1 MVTFLNT
8 IALIRR
14 KETSAPFSTIG
25 KAIREIGYDQ
35 PTPIQE
41 KAIPIVLEGHD
52 LLGCA
57 QTGTG
62 KTAAFSIPMLQR
74 MGRPQEGEARP
85 VRGLILTP
93 TRELALQIYE
103 NLCQYGRYL
112 GRISAVIFGGVSQN
126 PQVEAIQN
134 GADILVATPGRLW
147 DLMGQKLVD
156 ISTVECF
163 VLDEADRMLDMGFI
177 NDVKR
182 ILKFL
187 PKKRQTLLFS
197 ATMPEEI
204 ADLAN
209 NMLHKPRHV
218 SIVPAATPV
227 ELIEQGVYFT
237 DKKSKRDL
245 LRAVLEERSLP
256 QTLVFTR
263 TKHGADRVARD
274 LSRAGIAAKSI
285 HGDKSQNARQNAL
298 KQFKDYKIP
307 VLVATDIAAR
317 GIDINELPLVI
328 NFDLPNVP
336 ETYVHRIGRTGRA
349 GQEGTALSFCD
360 PSELPYLKDIEEL
373 TRVAIP
379 ALEPPAGIE
388 IAEAQT
394 AARYVRHD
402 PTLPPEKP
410 AKQDKKAKSNNRRG
424 KKKSAEPAPVKA
436 EPRQQGRKNESAKAT
451 AKPVQKAEP
460 ASKKQ
465 STNARGKKRT
475 NNLSAANTRKKAAP
489 AELSAREPTSTRAAV
504 KTAPPRR
511 KSAGRGGR
519 PIIEPAYENITT
531 MHQSSRKGG
540 NRHGRREDV
549 ETRVDV
555 MTPPS
560 GRPLAPSTAA
570 RIRAKVEAKLAE
582 RRAAQSSGTS
592 AQSRAKKQGKV
603 QRKPQT
609 RSGRGRARG

>member
-1 MVTFLNT
+1 MRFQDLK
-8 IALIRR
+8 IDEAIL
-14 KETSAPFSTIG
+14 

-204 ADLAN
+204 AELAN

-237 DKKSKRDL
+237 DKKAKRDL

-451 AKPVQKAEP
+451 AKPVQKAESAP
-460 ASKKQ
+460 KKQ
-465 STNARGKKRT
+465 PANTRGKKRT

-489 AELSAREPTSTRAAV
+489 AELPAREPTSTRAAV

-540 NRHGRREDV
+540 NRRGRREDV

>member
-1 MVTFLNT
+1 MRFQDLK
-8 IALIRR
+8 IDEAIL
-14 KETSAPFSTIG
+14 

-74 MGRPQEGEARP
+74 MGRPQEGKARP

-156 ISTVECF
+156 ISAVECF

-204 ADLAN
+204 AELAN

-237 DKKSKRDL
+237 DKKAKRDL

-274 LSRAGIAAKSI
+274 LSRAGITAKSI

-436 EPRQQGRKNESAKAT
+436 EPRQQGRKNESAKPA
-451 AKPVQKAEP
+451 QKAAPQP
-460 ASKKQ
+460 APKKQ
-465 STNARGKKRT
+465 PANTRGKKRT
-475 NNLSAANTRKKAAP
+475 TTLSAANTRKKAAP
-489 AELSAREPTSTRAAV
+489 AELPAREPTSTRAVV

-540 NRHGRREDV
+540 NRRGRREDV

-582 RRAAQSSGTS
+582 RRAFQSSGTS

>member
-1 MVTFLNT
+1 MRFQDLK
-8 IALIRR
+8 IDEAIL
-14 KETSAPFSTIG
+14 

-204 ADLAN
+204 AELAN

-237 DKKSKRDL
+237 DKKAKRDL

-410 AKQDKKAKSNNRRG
+410 AKPDKKAKSNNRRG

-436 EPRQQGRKNESAKAT
+436 EPRQQGRKNESAKPA
-451 AKPVQKAEP
+451 QKAAPQP
-460 ASKKQ
+460 APKKQ
-465 STNARGKKRT
+465 PANTRGKKRT
-475 NNLSAANTRKKAAP
+475 TTLSAANTRKKTAP
-489 AELSAREPTSTRAAV
+489 AELPAREPTSTRAV
-504 KTAPPRR
+504 VRTAPPRR

-540 NRHGRREDV
+540 NRRGRREDV

-582 RRAAQSSGTS
+582 RRAFQSSGTS

>member
-1 MVTFLNT
+1 MRFQDLK
-8 IALIRR
+8 IDDAIL
-14 KETSAPFSTIG
+14 

-237 DKKSKRDL
+237 DKKAKRDL

-274 LSRAGIAAKSI
+274 LSRAGITAKSI

-410 AKQDKKAKSNNRRG
+410 AKQDKKAKSNNRCG

-436 EPRQQGRKNESAKAT
+436 EPRRQGRKNESAKPA
-451 AKPVQKAEP
+451 QKAAPQP
-460 ASKKQ
+460 APKKQ
-465 STNARGKKRT
+465 SANARGKKRT

-489 AELSAREPTSTRAAV
+489 AELPAREPTSTRAV
-504 KTAPPRR
+504 GKTAPPRR

-519 PIIEPAYENITT
+519 PIMEPAYENITT

-540 NRHGRREDV
+540 NRRGRREDV

>member
-1 MVTFLNT
+1 MRFQDLK
-8 IALIRR
+8 IDEAIL
-14 KETSAPFSTIG
+14 
-25 KAIREIGYDQ
+25 KAIREVGYDT

-41 KAIPIVLEGHD
+41 KAIPVVLSGRD

-62 KTAAFSIPMLQR
+62 KTAAFAIPMLQR
-74 MGRPQEGEARP
+74 MGRPQPGEARP

-103 NLCQYGRYL
+103 NLCQYGRYT
-112 GRISAVIFGGVSQN
+112 GRVAAVIFGGVSQN
-126 PQVEAIQN
+126 PQVEALQN

-147 DLMGQKLVD
+147 DLMGQKLLD
-156 ISTVECF
+156 IGQVECF

-182 ILKFL
+182 IVKCL

-197 ATMPEEI
+197 ATMPQEI
-204 ADLAN
+204 ADLADS
-209 NMLHKPRHV
+209 MLHKPAHI

-227 ELIEQGVYFT
+227 ELIQQGVYLVE
-237 DKKSKRDL
+237 KKAKRDL

-274 LSRAGIAAKSI
+274 LSRAGIPAKSI
-285 HGDKSQNARQNAL
+285 HGDKSQSARQNAL

-317 GIDINELPLVI
+317 GIDISELPLVI
-328 NFDLPNVP
+328 NYDLPNVP

-360 PSELPYLKDIEEL
+360 PSELPYLKDIEAL

-379 ALEPPAGIE
+379 ALEPPAGTPL
-388 IAEAQT
+388 AEAQT

-402 PTLPPEKP
+402 PTLPPEP
-410 AKQDKKAKSNNRRG
+410 AKTEKQAGARRG
-424 KKKSAEPAPVKA
+424 KKKQEKAAKPEKQTGKTVKDGGKKGQSQRKKVVTAEKA
-436 EPRQQGRKNESAKAT
+436 ARESAPARTAT
-451 AKPVQKAEP
+451 
-460 ASKKQ
+460 KKG
-465 STNARGKKRT
+465 RGKHSGART
-475 NNLSAANTRKKAAP
+475 S
-489 AELSAREPTSTRAAV
+489 V
-504 KTAPPRR
+504 
-511 KSAGRGGR
+511 R
-519 PIIEPAYENITT
+519 PIEPAYQSITVRV
-531 MHQSSRKGG
+531 SSKGG
-540 NRHGRREDV
+540 SNRRSRRDES
-549 ETRVDV
+549 EGRVDI
-555 MTPPS
+555 MTPRS

-582 RRAAQSSGTS
+582 RRAAQASGSS
-592 AQSRAKKQGKV
+592 AQSRTKKQGKV

>member
-1 MVTFLNT
+1 MRFQDLK
-8 IALIRR
+8 IDEAIL
-14 KETSAPFSTIG
+14 

-156 ISTVECF
+156 ISAVECF

-204 ADLAN
+204 AELAN

-237 DKKSKRDL
+237 DKKAKRDL

-274 LSRAGIAAKSI
+274 LSRAGITAKSI

-436 EPRQQGRKNESAKAT
+436 EPRQQGRKNESAKPA
-451 AKPVQKAEP
+451 QKAAPHP
-460 ASKKQ
+460 APKKQ
-465 STNARGKKRT
+465 PANTRGKKRT
-475 NNLSAANTRKKAAP
+475 TTLSAANTRKKTAP
-489 AELSAREPTSTRAAV
+489 AELPAREPTSTRAAV

-540 NRHGRREDV
+540 NRRGRREDV

-582 RRAAQSSGTS
+582 RRAFQSSGTS

>member
-1 MVTFLNT
+1 MRFQDLK
-8 IALIRR
+8 IDEAIL
-14 KETSAPFSTIG
+14 

-410 AKQDKKAKSNNRRG
+410 AKQDKKAKSNSHRG

-465 STNARGKKRT
+465 SANARGKKRT

-489 AELSAREPTSTRAAV
+489 AELPAREPTSTRAV
-504 KTAPPRR
+504 GKTAPPRR

-519 PIIEPAYENITT
+519 PIMEPAYENITT

-540 NRHGRREDV
+540 NRRGRREDV

>member
-1 MVTFLNT
+1 MRFQDLKIDEVIL
-8 IALIRR
+8 
-14 KETSAPFSTIG
+14 
-25 KAIREIGYDQ
+25 KAIREVGYDT

-41 KAIPIVLEGHD
+41 KAIPVVLSGRD

-62 KTAAFSIPMLQR
+62 KTAAFAIPMLQR
-74 MGRPQEGEARP
+74 MGRPQPGEARP

-103 NLCQYGRYL
+103 NLCQYGRYT
-112 GRISAVIFGGVSQN
+112 GRVAAVIFGGVSQN
-126 PQVEAIQN
+126 PQVEALQN

-147 DLMGQKLVD
+147 DLMGQKLLD
-156 ISTVECF
+156 IGQVECF

-182 ILKFL
+182 IVKCL

-197 ATMPEEI
+197 ATMPQEI
-204 ADLAN
+204 ADLADS
-209 NMLHKPRHV
+209 MLHKPAHI

-227 ELIEQGVYFT
+227 ELIQQGVYLVE
-237 DKKSKRDL
+237 KKAKRDL

-274 LSRAGIAAKSI
+274 LSRAGIPAKSI
-285 HGDKSQNARQNAL
+285 HGDKSQSARQNAL

-317 GIDINELPLVI
+317 GIDISELPLVI
-328 NFDLPNVP
+328 NYDLPNVP

-360 PSELPYLKDIEEL
+360 PSELPYLKDIEAL

-379 ALEPPAGIE
+379 ALEPPAGTPL
-388 IAEAQT
+388 AEAQA

-402 PTLPPEKP
+402 PTLPPEP
-410 AKQDKKAKSNNRRG
+410 AKTEKQAGARRG
-424 KKKSAEPAPVKA
+424 KKKQEKAAKPEKQTGKTVKDGGKKGQSQRKKVVTAEKAAREPAPA
-436 EPRQQGRKNESAKAT
+436 RTAT
-451 AKPVQKAEP
+451 
-460 ASKKQ
+460 KKG
-465 STNARGKKRT
+465 RGKHSGART
-475 NNLSAANTRKKAAP
+475 S
-489 AELSAREPTSTRAAV
+489 V
-504 KTAPPRR
+504 
-511 KSAGRGGR
+511 R
-519 PIIEPAYENITT
+519 PIEPAYQSITVRV
-531 MHQSSRKGG
+531 SSKGG
-540 NRHGRREDV
+540 SNRRSRRDES
-549 ETRVDV
+549 EGRVDI
-555 MTPPS
+555 MTPRS

-582 RRAAQSSGTS
+582 RRAAQASGSS
-592 AQSRAKKQGKV
+592 AQSRTKKQGKV

>member
-1 MVTFLNT
+1 MRFQDLK
-8 IALIRR
+8 IDEAIL
-14 KETSAPFSTIG
+14 
-25 KAIREIGYDQ
+25 KAIREVGYDT

-41 KAIPIVLEGHD
+41 KAIPVVLSGRD

-62 KTAAFSIPMLQR
+62 KTAAFAIPMLQR
-74 MGRPQEGEARP
+74 MGRPQPGEARP

-103 NLCQYGRYL
+103 NLCQYGRYT
-112 GRISAVIFGGVSQN
+112 GRVAAVIFGGVSQN
-126 PQVEAIQN
+126 PQVEALQN

-147 DLMGQKLVD
+147 DLMGQKLLD
-156 ISTVECF
+156 IGQVECF

-182 ILKFL
+182 IVKCL

-197 ATMPEEI
+197 ATMPQEI
-204 ADLAN
+204 ADLADS
-209 NMLHKPRHV
+209 MLHKPAHI

-227 ELIEQGVYFT
+227 ELIQQGVYLVE
-237 DKKSKRDL
+237 KKAKRDL
-245 LRAVLEERSLP
+245 LRAVLEERGLP

-274 LSRAGIAAKSI
+274 LSRAGIPAKSI
-285 HGDKSQNARQNAL
+285 HGDKSQSARQNAL

-317 GIDINELPLVI
+317 GIDISELPLVI
-328 NFDLPNVP
+328 NYDLPNVP

-360 PSELPYLKDIEEL
+360 PSELPYLKDIEAL

-379 ALEPPAGIE
+379 ALEPPAGTPL
-388 IAEAQT
+388 AEAQT

-402 PTLPPEKP
+402 PTLPPEP
-410 AKQDKKAKSNNRRG
+410 AKTEKQAGARRG
-424 KKKSAEPAPVKA
+424 KKKQEKAAKPEKQTGKTVKDGGKKGQSQRKKVVTAEKAAREPAPA
-436 EPRQQGRKNESAKAT
+436 RTAT
-451 AKPVQKAEP
+451 
-460 ASKKQ
+460 KKG
-465 STNARGKKRT
+465 RGKHSGART
-475 NNLSAANTRKKAAP
+475 S
-489 AELSAREPTSTRAAV
+489 V
-504 KTAPPRR
+504 
-511 KSAGRGGR
+511 R
-519 PIIEPAYENITT
+519 PIEPAYQSITVRV
-531 MHQSSRKGG
+531 SSKGG
-540 NRHGRREDV
+540 SNRRSRRDES
-549 ETRVDV
+549 EGRVDI
-555 MTPPS
+555 MTPRS

-582 RRAAQSSGTS
+582 RRAAQASGSS
-592 AQSRAKKQGKV
+592 AQSRTKKQGKV

>member
-1 MVTFLNT
+1 MRFQDLK
-8 IALIRR
+8 IDEAIL
-14 KETSAPFSTIG
+14 

-204 ADLAN
+204 AELAN

-237 DKKSKRDL
+237 DKKAKRDL

-317 GIDINELPLVI
+317 GIDINDLPLVI

-436 EPRQQGRKNESAKAT
+436 EPRQQGRKNESAKPA
-451 AKPVQKAEP
+451 QKAAPQP
-460 ASKKQ
+460 APKKQ
-465 STNARGKKRT
+465 PANTRGKKRT
-475 NNLSAANTRKKAAP
+475 TTLSAANTRKKTAP
-489 AELSAREPTSTRAAV
+489 AELPAREPTSTRAV
-504 KTAPPRR
+504 VRTAPPRR

-540 NRHGRREDV
+540 NRRGRREDV

-582 RRAAQSSGTS
+582 RRAFQSSGTS

>member
-1 MVTFLNT
+1 MRFQDLK
-8 IALIRR
+8 IDEAIL
-14 KETSAPFSTIG
+14 

-204 ADLAN
+204 AELAN

-237 DKKSKRDL
+237 DKKAKRDL

-436 EPRQQGRKNESAKAT
+436 EPRKQGRKDESAKAT

-460 ASKKQ
+460 APKKQ
-465 STNARGKKRT
+465 PTNTRGKKRT
-475 NNLSAANTRKKAAP
+475 NNLSAANTRKKTAP
-489 AELSAREPTSTRAAV
+489 AELPAREPTSTRAAV

-540 NRHGRREDV
+540 NRRGRREDV

>member
-1 MVTFLNT
+1 MRFQDLK
-8 IALIRR
+8 IDEAIL
-14 KETSAPFSTIG
+14 

-204 ADLAN
+204 AELAN

-237 DKKSKRDL
+237 DKKAKRDL

-436 EPRQQGRKNESAKAT
+436 EPRQQGRKNESAKLT
-451 AKPVQKAEP
+451 AKPVQKAESAP
-460 ASKKQ
+460 KKQ
-465 STNARGKKRT
+465 PANTRGKKRT
-475 NNLSAANTRKKAAP
+475 NTLSAANTRKKTAP
-489 AELSAREPTSTRAAV
+489 AELPAREPTSTRAAV

-540 NRHGRREDV
+540 NRRGRREDV

>member
-1 MVTFLNT
+1 MRFQDLK
-8 IALIRR
+8 IDDAIL
-14 KETSAPFSTIG
+14 
-25 KAIREIGYDQ
+25 KAIRELGYDQ

-74 MGRPQEGEARP
+74 MGRPQPDDARP

-112 GRISAVIFGGVSQN
+112 GRVSAVIFGGVSQN

-156 ISTVECF
+156 LSQVECF

-204 ADLAN
+204 AELADS
-209 NMLHKPRHV
+209 MLHKPRHV

-237 DKKSKRDL
+237 EKKAKRDL

-274 LSRAGIAAKSI
+274 LSRAGIPAKSI
-285 HGDKSQNARQNAL
+285 HGDKSQNARQTAL
-298 KQFKDYKIP
+298 QQFKDYKIP

-388 IAEAQT
+388 MAEAQT

-410 AKQDKKAKSNNRRG
+410 AKQDKKAKATPRRG
-424 KKKSAEPAPVKA
+424 KKKPVEQTTAAPKATETKPAKPARKSRKSAEKAPVETAPVPKKSSGTREKTA
-436 EPRQQGRKNESAKAT
+436 AT
-451 AKPVQKAEP
+451 
-460 ASKKQ
+460 
-465 STNARGKKRT
+465 RGKKRT
-475 NNLSAANTRKKAAP
+475 AAAPTVRKKEQAAH
-489 AELSAREPTSTRAAV
+489 ETKNTRAAV
-504 KTAPPRR
+504 KTATPRR
-511 KSAGRGGR
+511 KSGGRGGR

-531 MHQSSRKGG
+531 VHTGNRKGG
-540 NRHGRREDV
+540 NRRSRREDV

-560 GRPLAPSTAA
+560 GRPLSPSTAA

-582 RRAAQSSGTS
+582 RRAAQASGAS
-592 AQSRAKKQGKV
+592 AQSRVKKQGKV

>member
-1 MVTFLNT
+1 MRFQDLK
-8 IALIRR
+8 IDEAIL
-14 KETSAPFSTIG
+14 
-25 KAIREIGYDQ
+25 KAIREVGYDT

-41 KAIPIVLEGHD
+41 KAIPVVLSGRD

-62 KTAAFSIPMLQR
+62 KTAAFAIPMLQR
-74 MGRPQEGEARP
+74 MGRPQPGEARP
-85 VRGLILTP
+85 VRGLILSP

-103 NLCQYGRYL
+103 NLCQYGRYT
-112 GRISAVIFGGVSQN
+112 GRVAAVIFGGVSQN
-126 PQVEAIQN
+126 PQVEALQN

-147 DLMGQKLVD
+147 DLMGQKLLD
-156 ISTVECF
+156 IGQVECF

-182 ILKFL
+182 IVKCL

-197 ATMPEEI
+197 ATMPQEI
-204 ADLAN
+204 ADLADS
-209 NMLHKPRHV
+209 MLHKPAHI

-227 ELIEQGVYFT
+227 ELIQQGVYLVE
-237 DKKSKRDL
+237 KKAKRDL

-274 LSRAGIAAKSI
+274 LSRAGIPAKSI
-285 HGDKSQNARQNAL
+285 HGDKSQSARQNAL

-317 GIDINELPLVI
+317 GIDISELPLVI
-328 NFDLPNVP
+328 NYDLPNVP

-360 PSELPYLKDIEEL
+360 PSELPYLKDIEAL

-379 ALEPPAGIE
+379 ALEPPAGTPLT
-388 IAEAQT
+388 EAQT

-402 PTLPPEKP
+402 PTLPPEP
-410 AKQDKKAKSNNRRG
+410 AKTEKQAGARRG
-424 KKKSAEPAPVKA
+424 KKKQEKAAKPEKQTGKTVKDGGKKGQSQRKKVVTAEKAAREPAPA
-436 EPRQQGRKNESAKAT
+436 RTAT
-451 AKPVQKAEP
+451 
-460 ASKKQ
+460 KKG
-465 STNARGKKRT
+465 RGKHSGART
-475 NNLSAANTRKKAAP
+475 S
-489 AELSAREPTSTRAAV
+489 V
-504 KTAPPRR
+504 
-511 KSAGRGGR
+511 R
-519 PIIEPAYENITT
+519 PIEPAYQSITVRV
-531 MHQSSRKGG
+531 SSKGG
-540 NRHGRREDV
+540 SNRRSRRDES
-549 ETRVDV
+549 EGRVDI
-555 MTPPS
+555 MTPRS

-582 RRAAQSSGTS
+582 RRAAQASGSS
-592 AQSRAKKQGKV
+592 AQSRTKKQGKV

>member
-1 MVTFLNT
+1 MRFQDLK
-8 IALIRR
+8 IDEAIL
-14 KETSAPFSTIG
+14 

-74 MGRPQEGEARP
+74 MGRPQEGKARP

-156 ISTVECF
+156 ISAVECF

-204 ADLAN
+204 AELAN

-237 DKKSKRDL
+237 DKKAKRDL

-274 LSRAGIAAKSI
+274 LSRAGITAKSI

-436 EPRQQGRKNESAKAT
+436 EPRRQGRKNESAKPA
-451 AKPVQKAEP
+451 QKAAPQP
-460 ASKKQ
+460 APKKQ
-465 STNARGKKRT
+465 PANTRGKKRT
-475 NNLSAANTRKKAAP
+475 TTLSAANTRKKTAP
-489 AELSAREPTSTRAAV
+489 AELPAREPTSTRAVV

-540 NRHGRREDV
+540 NRRGRREDV

-582 RRAAQSSGTS
+582 RRAFQSSGTS

>member
-1 MVTFLNT
+1 MRFQDLK
-8 IALIRR
+8 IEEAIL
-14 KETSAPFSTIG
+14 
-25 KAIREIGYDQ
+25 KAIREIGYEE

-41 KAIPIVLEGHD
+41 QAIPAVLAGRD

-62 KTAAFSIPMLQR
+62 KTAAFAIPMLQR
-74 MGRPQEGEARP
+74 MGAPVSGEDRP

-103 NLCQYGRYL
+103 NLCQYGRYT
-112 GRISAVIFGGVSQN
+112 GRVSAVIYGGVSQN
-126 PQVEAIQN
+126 PQVEALRS

-147 DLMGQKLVD
+147 DLMGQKLLD
-156 ISTVECF
+156 IGKVECF

-177 NDVKR
+177 NDVKK
-182 ILKFL
+182 IIAYL

-204 ADLAN
+204 AELAESL
-209 NMLHKPRHV
+209 LHKPKHV

-227 ELIEQGVYFT
+227 ELIAQGVYFT
-237 DKKSKRDL
+237 EKKAKREL

-274 LSRAGIAAKSI
+274 LSRAGIQAKSI
-285 HGDKSQNARQNAL
+285 HGDKSQNARQTAL

-328 NFDLPNVP
+328 NFDLPNIP

-360 PSELPYLKDIEEL
+360 PSELPYLKDIEAL

-388 IAEAQT
+388 IAEAQA

-402 PTLPPEKP
+402 STLPPEQPAKPSRRGRKAKADGAQVTEKPQQARPAQAEKP
-410 AKQDKKAKSNNRRG
+410 ARKRTKNQTRG
-424 KKKSAEPAPVKA
+424 KTEAKNAP
-436 EPRQQGRKNESAKAT
+436 
-451 AKPVQKAEP
+451 
-460 ASKKQ
+460 
-465 STNARGKKRT
+465 
-475 NNLSAANTRKKAAP
+475 LAAVKAAP
-489 AELSAREPTSTRAAV
+489 AAEIKAPSRPRNELPRLVKAAPKAAEPAAQKSASAR
-504 KTAPPRR
+504 KTAP
-511 KSAGRGGR
+511 SARGGKRSAPSGQGKAVR
-519 PIIEPAYENITT
+519 PARGP
-531 MHQSSRKGG
+531 S
-540 NRHGRREDV
+540 RREDR
-549 ETRVDV
+549 EPRVDV

-560 GRPLAPSTAA
+560 GRPLSESTAA

-582 RRAAQSSGTS
+582 RRAAQAKGA
-592 AQSRAKKQGKV
+592 AQPHTAKQGKV
-603 QRKPQT
+603 QRKPQA
-609 RSGRGRARG
+609 RRGRARG

>member
-1 MVTFLNT
+1 MRFQDLK
-8 IALIRR
+8 IDEAIL
-14 KETSAPFSTIG
+14 

-204 ADLAN
+204 AELAN

-237 DKKSKRDL
+237 DKKAKRDL

-410 AKQDKKAKSNNRRG
+410 AKQDKKAKSNNRCG

-436 EPRQQGRKNESAKAT
+436 EPRQQGRKNESAKPA
-451 AKPVQKAEP
+451 QKAAPQP
-460 ASKKQ
+460 APKKQ
-465 STNARGKKRT
+465 PANTRGKKRT
-475 NNLSAANTRKKAAP
+475 TTLSAANTRKKTAP
-489 AELSAREPTSTRAAV
+489 AELPAREPTSTRAVV

-540 NRHGRREDV
+540 NRRGRREDV

-582 RRAAQSSGTS
+582 RRAFQSSGTS

>member
-1 MVTFLNT
+1 MRFQDLK
-8 IALIRR
+8 IDDAIL
-14 KETSAPFSTIG
+14 
-25 KAIREIGYDQ
+25 KAIHEIGYDQ

-237 DKKSKRDL
+237 DKKAKRDL

-274 LSRAGIAAKSI
+274 LSRAGITAKSI

-388 IAEAQT
+388 VAEAQT

-410 AKQDKKAKSNNRRG
+410 AKQDKKAKSNSRRG

-465 STNARGKKRT
+465 SANARGKKRT

-489 AELSAREPTSTRAAV
+489 AELPAREPTSTRAV
-504 KTAPPRR
+504 GKTAPPRR

-519 PIIEPAYENITT
+519 PIMEPAYENITT

-540 NRHGRREDV
+540 NRRGRREDV

-582 RRAAQSSGTS
+582 RRAFQSSGTS

>member
-1 MVTFLNT
+1 MRFQDLK
-8 IALIRR
+8 IDEAIL
-14 KETSAPFSTIG
+14 

-204 ADLAN
+204 AELAN

-237 DKKSKRDL
+237 DKKAKRDL

-436 EPRQQGRKNESAKAT
+436 EPRQQGRKNENTKAT
-451 AKPVQKAEP
+451 AKPVQKAESAP
-460 ASKKQ
+460 KKQ
-465 STNARGKKRT
+465 PANTRGKKRT
-475 NNLSAANTRKKAAP
+475 NTLSAANTRKKTAP
-489 AELSAREPTSTRAAV
+489 AELPAREPTSTRAAV

-540 NRHGRREDV
+540 NRRGRREDV

>member
-1 MVTFLNT
+1 MRFQDLK
-8 IALIRR
+8 IDDAIL
-14 KETSAPFSTIG
+14 

-74 MGRPQEGEARP
+74 MGRPQEGKARP

-156 ISTVECF
+156 ISAVECF

-204 ADLAN
+204 AELAN

-237 DKKSKRDL
+237 DKKAKRDL

-317 GIDINELPLVI
+317 GIDINDLPLVI

-436 EPRQQGRKNESAKAT
+436 EPRQQGRKNESAKPA
-451 AKPVQKAEP
+451 QKAAPQP
-460 ASKKQ
+460 APKKQ
-465 STNARGKKRT
+465 PANTRGKKRT
-475 NNLSAANTRKKAAP
+475 TTLSAANTRKKTAP
-489 AELSAREPTSTRAAV
+489 AELPAREPTSTRAV
-504 KTAPPRR
+504 VRTAPPRR

-540 NRHGRREDV
+540 NRRGRREDV

-582 RRAAQSSGTS
+582 RRAFQSSGTS

>member
-1 MVTFLNT
+1 MRFQDLK
-8 IALIRR
+8 IDEAIL
-14 KETSAPFSTIG
+14 

-204 ADLAN
+204 AELAN

-237 DKKSKRDL
+237 DKKAQ

-388 IAEAQT
+388 MAEAQT

-460 ASKKQ
+460 APKKQ
-465 STNARGKKRT
+465 PANTRGKKRT
-475 NNLSAANTRKKAAP
+475 PPLSAANTRKKTAP
-489 AELSAREPTSTRAAV
+489 AELPTREPTSTRAAV

-540 NRHGRREDV
+540 NRRGRREDV

>member
-1 MVTFLNT
+1 MRFQDLK
-8 IALIRR
+8 IDDAIL
-14 KETSAPFSTIG
+14 

-237 DKKSKRDL
+237 DKKAKRDL

-274 LSRAGIAAKSI
+274 LSRAGITAKSI

-410 AKQDKKAKSNNRRG
+410 AKQDKKAKSNNRCG

-465 STNARGKKRT
+465 SANARGKKRT

-489 AELSAREPTSTRAAV
+489 AELPAREPTSTRAV
-504 KTAPPRR
+504 GKTAPPRR

-519 PIIEPAYENITT
+519 PIMEPAYENITT

-540 NRHGRREDV
+540 NRRGRREDV

>member
-1 MVTFLNT
+1 MRFQDLK
-8 IALIRR
+8 IDEAIL
-14 KETSAPFSTIG
+14 

-204 ADLAN
+204 AELAN

-237 DKKSKRDL
+237 DKKAKRDL

-410 AKQDKKAKSNNRRG
+410 AKQDKKAKSNNHRS

-465 STNARGKKRT
+465 SANTRGKKRT

-489 AELSAREPTSTRAAV
+489 AELPAREPTSTRAAV

-540 NRHGRREDV
+540 NRRGRREDV

-560 GRPLAPSTAA
+560 GRPLAPSTA

-582 RRAAQSSGTS
+582 RRAFQSSGTS

>member
-1 MVTFLNT
+1 MRFQDLK
-8 IALIRR
+8 IDEAIL
-14 KETSAPFSTIG
+14 
-25 KAIREIGYDQ
+25 KAIREVGYDT

-41 KAIPIVLEGHD
+41 KAIPVVLSGRD

-62 KTAAFSIPMLQR
+62 KTAAFAIPMLQR
-74 MGRPQEGEARP
+74 MGRPQPGEARP

-103 NLCQYGRYL
+103 NLCQYGRYT
-112 GRISAVIFGGVSQN
+112 GRVSAVIFGGVSQN
-126 PQVEAIQN
+126 PQVEALQN

-147 DLMGQKLVD
+147 DLMGQKLLD
-156 ISTVECF
+156 IGQVECF

-182 ILKFL
+182 IVKCL

-197 ATMPEEI
+197 ATMPQEI
-204 ADLAN
+204 ADLADS
-209 NMLHKPRHV
+209 MLHKPAHI

-227 ELIEQGVYFT
+227 KLIQQGVYLVE
-237 DKKSKRDL
+237 KKAKRDL

-274 LSRAGIAAKSI
+274 LSRAGIPAKSI
-285 HGDKSQNARQNAL
+285 HGDKSQSARQNAL

-317 GIDINELPLVI
+317 GIDISELPLVI
-328 NFDLPNVP
+328 NYDLPNVP

-360 PSELPYLKDIEEL
+360 PSELPYLKDIEAL

-379 ALEPPAGIE
+379 ALEPPAGTPL
-388 IAEAQT
+388 AEAQT

-402 PTLPPEKP
+402 PTLPPEP
-410 AKQDKKAKSNNRRG
+410 AKTEKQAGARRG
-424 KKKSAEPAPVKA
+424 KKKQEKAAKPEKQTGKTVKDGGKKGQSQRKKVVTAEKAAREPAPA
-436 EPRQQGRKNESAKAT
+436 RTAT
-451 AKPVQKAEP
+451 
-460 ASKKQ
+460 KKG
-465 STNARGKKRT
+465 RGKHSGART
-475 NNLSAANTRKKAAP
+475 S
-489 AELSAREPTSTRAAV
+489 V
-504 KTAPPRR
+504 
-511 KSAGRGGR
+511 R
-519 PIIEPAYENITT
+519 PIEPAYQSITVRV
-531 MHQSSRKGG
+531 SSKGG
-540 NRHGRREDV
+540 SNRRSRRDES
-549 ETRVDV
+549 EGRVDI
-555 MTPPS
+555 MTPRS

-582 RRAAQSSGTS
+582 RRAAQASGSS
-592 AQSRAKKQGKV
+592 AQSRTKKQGKV

>member
-1 MVTFLNT
+1 MRFQDLK
-8 IALIRR
+8 IDEAIL
-14 KETSAPFSTIG
+14 

-237 DKKSKRDL
+237 DKKAKRDL

-274 LSRAGIAAKSI
+274 LSRAGITAKSI

-410 AKQDKKAKSNNRRG
+410 AKQDKKAKSNNRCG

-436 EPRQQGRKNESAKAT
+436 EPRRQGRKNESAKPA
-451 AKPVQKAEP
+451 QKAAPQP
-460 ASKKQ
+460 APKKQ
-465 STNARGKKRT
+465 PANTRGKKRT

-489 AELSAREPTSTRAAV
+489 AELPAREPTSTRTV
-504 KTAPPRR
+504 GKTAPPRR

-519 PIIEPAYENITT
+519 PIMEPAYENITT

-540 NRHGRREDV
+540 NRRGRREDV

>member
-1 MVTFLNT
+1 MRFQDLK
-8 IALIRR
+8 IDEAIL
-14 KETSAPFSTIG
+14 

-204 ADLAN
+204 AELAN

-237 DKKSKRDL
+237 DKKAKRDL

-388 IAEAQT
+388 MAEAQT

-460 ASKKQ
+460 APKKQ
-465 STNARGKKRT
+465 PANTRGKKRT
-475 NNLSAANTRKKAAP
+475 PPLSAANTRKKTAP
-489 AELSAREPTSTRAAV
+489 AELPTREPTSTRAAV

-540 NRHGRREDV
+540 NRRGRREDV

>member
-1 MVTFLNT
+1 MRFQDLK
-8 IALIRR
+8 IDDAIL
-14 KETSAPFSTIG
+14 
-25 KAIREIGYDQ
+25 KAIHEIGYDQ

-237 DKKSKRDL
+237 DKKAKRDL

-274 LSRAGIAAKSI
+274 LSRAGITAKSI

-410 AKQDKKAKSNNRRG
+410 AKQDKKAKSNSHRG

-465 STNARGKKRT
+465 SANARGKKRT

-489 AELSAREPTSTRAAV
+489 AELPAREPTSTRTV
-504 KTAPPRR
+504 GKTAPPRR

-519 PIIEPAYENITT
+519 PIMEPAYENITT

-540 NRHGRREDV
+540 NRRGRREDV

>member
-1 MVTFLNT
+1 MRFQDLK
-8 IALIRR
+8 IDEAIL
-14 KETSAPFSTIG
+14 

-204 ADLAN
+204 AELAN

-237 DKKSKRDL
+237 DKKAKRDL

-436 EPRQQGRKNESAKAT
+436 EPRKQGRKNESAKAT

-465 STNARGKKRT
+465 SANTRGKKRT
-475 NNLSAANTRKKAAP
+475 NTLSAANTRKKAAP
-489 AELSAREPTSTRAAV
+489 AELPAREPTSTRAAV

-540 NRHGRREDV
+540 NRRGRREDV

>member
-1 MVTFLNT
+1 MRFQDLK
-8 IALIRR
+8 IDEAIL
-14 KETSAPFSTIG
+14 

-204 ADLAN
+204 AELAN

-227 ELIEQGVYFT
+227 ELIEQGVYFA
-237 DKKSKRDL
+237 DKKAKRDL
-245 LRAVLEERSLP
+245 LRAVLEDRSLP

-317 GIDINELPLVI
+317 GIDINDLPLVI

-360 PSELPYLKDIEEL
+360 PSELPYLKDIEDL

-436 EPRQQGRKNESAKAT
+436 EPRQQGRKNESAKPA
-451 AKPVQKAEP
+451 QKAAPQP
-460 ASKKQ
+460 APKKQ
-465 STNARGKKRT
+465 PANTRGKKRT
-475 NNLSAANTRKKAAP
+475 TTLSAANTRKKTAP
-489 AELSAREPTSTRAAV
+489 AELPAREPTSTRAV
-504 KTAPPRR
+504 VRTAPPRR

-540 NRHGRREDV
+540 NRRGRREDV

-582 RRAAQSSGTS
+582 RRAFQSSGTS

>member
-1 MVTFLNT
+1 MRFQDLK
-8 IALIRR
+8 IDEAIL
-14 KETSAPFSTIG
+14 

-156 ISTVECF
+156 ISAVECF

-204 ADLAN
+204 AELAN

-227 ELIEQGVYFT
+227 ELIEQGVYFA
-237 DKKSKRDL
+237 DKKAKRDL

-317 GIDINELPLVI
+317 GIDINDLPLVI

-379 ALEPPAGIE
+379 ALEPPADIE

-424 KKKSAEPAPVKA
+424 KKKSAEPAPIKA
-436 EPRQQGRKNESAKAT
+436 EPRQQGRKNESAKPA
-451 AKPVQKAEP
+451 QKAAPQP
-460 ASKKQ
+460 APKKQ
-465 STNARGKKRT
+465 PANTRGKKRT
-475 NNLSAANTRKKAAP
+475 TTLSAANTRKKTAP
-489 AELSAREPTSTRAAV
+489 AELPAREPTSTRAV
-504 KTAPPRR
+504 VRTAPPRR

-540 NRHGRREDV
+540 NRRGRREDV

-582 RRAAQSSGTS
+582 RRAFQSSGTS

>member
-1 MVTFLNT
+1 MRFQDLK
-8 IALIRR
+8 IDEAIL
-14 KETSAPFSTIG
+14 

-237 DKKSKRDL
+237 DKKAKRDL

-274 LSRAGIAAKSI
+274 LSRAGITAKSI

-410 AKQDKKAKSNNRRG
+410 AKQDKKAKSNNRCG

-489 AELSAREPTSTRAAV
+489 AELPAREPTSTRAV
-504 KTAPPRR
+504 GKTAPPRR

-519 PIIEPAYENITT
+519 PIMEPAYENITT

-540 NRHGRREDV
+540 NRRGRREDV

>member
-1 MVTFLNT
+1 MRFQDLK
-8 IALIRR
+8 IDDAIL
-14 KETSAPFSTIG
+14 

-237 DKKSKRDL
+237 DKKAKRDL

-274 LSRAGIAAKSI
+274 LSRAGITAKSI

-410 AKQDKKAKSNNRRG
+410 AKQDKKAKSNNRCG

-436 EPRQQGRKNESAKAT
+436 EPRRQGRKNESAKPA
-451 AKPVQKAEP
+451 QKAAPQP
-460 ASKKQ
+460 APKKQ
-465 STNARGKKRT
+465 PANTRGKKRT

-489 AELSAREPTSTRAAV
+489 AELPAREPTSTRAAV